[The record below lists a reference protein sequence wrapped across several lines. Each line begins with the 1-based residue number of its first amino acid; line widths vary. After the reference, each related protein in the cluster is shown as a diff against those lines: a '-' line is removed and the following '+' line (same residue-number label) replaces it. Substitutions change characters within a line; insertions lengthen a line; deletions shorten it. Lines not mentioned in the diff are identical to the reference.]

1 MLDALDESIKAV
13 FREIGGL
20 DADEVDVAFDA
31 PDREWAARVG
41 KPTVNCY
48 LYDIRENLDLRGTEW
63 TVERLADGR
72 TVSKRQAPRRF
83 DLSYVCTAWTADVED
98 EHRLIWRVLATM
110 IRCPEIPR
118 RLLKGNLADLSWP
131 VITEVA
137 QPDGLLRDP
146 ADVWSALDNR
156 IRPSINVVVTLPLDD
171 SDPFQAPLVLTRRL
185 RFDEF
190 SAFAPSSA
198 SGTDKDGEHQTEIGH
213 LTEFI
218 QIAGVVRGEDGVP
231 RADVVV
237 RVRDHAYTT
246 VSAPDGRF
254 WFTGLPEGT
263 YTLIAESGTVTSQR
277 QVNIPGTEYDIA
289 INAEEEA
296 GRQSPDVA
304 QAKPRRRRAASE
316 R

>member
-1 MLDALDESIKAV
+1 MLDALDESLKAV
-13 FREIGGL
+13 LREIGGL
-20 DADEVDVAFDA
+20 DPDEVDVAFDA

-63 TVERLADGR
+63 SYERKSNGR
-72 TVSKRQAPRRF
+72 TVAKKLVPRRF

-110 IRCPEIPR
+110 IRCPELPR
-118 RLLKGNLADLSWP
+118 HLLKGGLSDLTWP

-171 SDPFQAPLVLTRRL
+171 SDPQEVPLVLTRRL
-185 RFDEF
+185 RFEENGRF
-190 SAFAPSSA
+190 N
-198 SGTDKDGEHQTEIGH
+198 
-213 LTEFI
+213 EFI
-218 QIAGVVRGEDGVP
+218 QIAGVVAGEDGAP
-231 RADVVV
+231 LSDVVV

-246 VSAPDGRF
+246 VSASDGRF
-254 WFTGLPEGT
+254 WFTGLPTGS
-263 YTLIAESGTVTSQR
+263 YTLVAETGTITMQR
-277 QVNIPGTEYDIA
+277 EITIPSDGYDIVVA
-289 INAEEEA
+289 
-296 GRQSPDVA
+296 A
-304 QAKPRRRRAASE
+304 QADVGKSVRGDKRKAKGDR
-316 R
+316 